1 MSQWDSVDTSA
12 YDRKWAE
19 MAKKGHNPHGEADF
33 VARFAPESVLDAGCG
48 TGRLAIELAR
58 RGVTTV
64 GVDLD
69 GPMIEA
75 ASAKAPEL
83 EWHHADLA
91 SLRLD
96 RTFDAVVMAGNVMI
110 FVAPGTEAAVMD
122 AMAAHVSPSGV
133 LISGFQLGR
142 GLDVATYDQMA
153 HSAGMTLL
161 ERFAT
166 WDGEPFV
173 ATSTYAVSVHRRLTG

>member
-1 MSQWDSVDTSA
+1 MSQWESVDTSA

-19 MAKKGHNPHGEADF
+19 MANKGHNPHGEADF
-33 VARFAPESVLDAGCG
+33 VARFAPQSVLDAGCG
-48 TGRLAIELAR
+48 TGRLAVELAG
-58 RGVTTV
+58 RGAATV

-69 GPMIEA
+69 GPMIDA
-75 ASAKAPEL
+75 ARAKAPDL

-91 SLRLD
+91 SVRLE

-110 FVAPGTEAAVMD
+110 FVAPGSQSAVID
-122 AMAAHVSPSGV
+122 TMAAHISPGGV

-153 HSAGMTLL
+153 HSAGLTLI

-166 WDGEPFV
+166 WDGAPFLE
-173 ATSTYAVSVHRRLTG
+173 ASDYAVSVHRQAAS